1 MSNVLPF
8 PDRAKVRQEAADWLI
23 RIDRGGLTESERE
36 ALSGWLAGHPSRR
49 SLLLE
54 LARIWGSLD
63 SLSVLA
69 ELFPD
74 PVTSPAGADTGVS
87 TRKRIVGALA
97 VVLLTVLTALLAW
110 PVRQSW
116 QEDSAEVYVAR
127 TGQQSRVILPD
138 GSRMVLNT
146 RSEAR
151 VMYGS
156 RERRVDLLKGEAYFE
171 VRPDLRRSFTVTAAA
186 GSVRAVGT
194 AFSVLRQE
202 SGVQVL
208 VSEGVVEVALERQR
222 QSRRG
227 TVTLADQQRRVEA
240 GSRVSYQDA
249 ISEPETVSAA
259 ELGRQ
264 LAWTEGR
271 WEFEGE
277 TLLAIVGELQR
288 YTDRRI
294 EIRDPEIATLRIG
307 GYFDVGDVE
316 GFLRALEEGFEV
328 RSETDEDGLIVL
340 TRRSSETAD
349 EE

>member
-8 PDRAKVRQEAADWLI
+8 PDRAKIRQEAANWLI
-23 RIDRGGLTESERE
+23 RIDRGGLSDVERK
-36 ALSGWLAGHPSRR
+36 ALSDWLASHPSRR
-49 SLLLE
+49 PLLVE

-74 PVTSPAGADTGVS
+74 PVTSRVGVDTGGS
-87 TRKRIVGALA
+87 TRNRVFGALA
-97 VVLLTVLTALLAW
+97 IVLLMVLTAFMAW
-110 PVRQSW
+110 PVTQFW
-116 QEDSAEVYVAR
+116 QESSADTYMAR

-138 GSRMVLNT
+138 GSRMILNT

-151 VMYGS
+151 VFYGA

-171 VRPDLRRSFTVTAAA
+171 VRPDARRSFTVTAAA

-194 AFSVLRQE
+194 AFSVFRQE
-202 SGVQVL
+202 SSVQVL

-222 QSRRG
+222 HSQG
-227 TVTLADQQRRVEA
+227 TVTLADQQRWVEA
-240 GSRVSYQDA
+240 GSRVRYQDA
-249 ISEPETVSAA
+249 VSEPETVSAA
-259 ELGRQ
+259 ELGRH

-340 TRRSSETAD
+340 TRQSSDRAD

>member
-8 PDRAKVRQEAADWLI
+8 PDRAKARQEAADWLM
-23 RIDRGGLTESERE
+23 RIDRGSLSEAERK
-36 ALSGWLAGHPSRR
+36 ALSDWLAGHPSRR
-49 SLLLE
+49 LLLVE
-54 LARIWGSLD
+54 LARIWGSMD

-74 PVTSPAGADTGVS
+74 PATSRVEVDAARS
-87 TRKRIVGALA
+87 TRKKAFGASVSALLLIV
-97 VVLLTVLTALLAW
+97 ALLAIQ
-110 PVRQSW
+110 PVTQFW
-116 QEDSAEVYVAR
+116 KTVSAETYVAR

-138 GSRMVLNT
+138 GSRMILNT

-151 VMYGS
+151 VIYGA
-156 RERRVDLLKGEAYFE
+156 RERLVELLKGEAYFE
-171 VRPDLRRSFTVTAAA
+171 VRPDPRRPFAVEAAA

-194 AFSVLRQE
+194 AFSVHRQE

-208 VSEGVVEVALERQR
+208 VSEGVVEVALERNR
-222 QSRRG
+222 HSRRG
-227 TVTLADQQRRVEA
+227 TATLADQYRRVEA
-240 GSRVSYQDA
+240 GSTVRYREAVSDPQ
-249 ISEPETVSAA
+249 SVSAA
-259 ELGRQ
+259 ELGRR

-277 TLLAIVGELQR
+277 TLLVIVGELQR

-316 GFLRALEEGFEV
+316 GFLRALEEGFAV
-328 RSETDEDGLIVL
+328 SSQTDEDGLIVL
-340 TRRSSETAD
+340 TRHSGDQAD